1 MAGTALHPR
10 LTMDD
15 ITEVAST
22 SEIEKRNTISVT
34 KNTEIRSVTLLSIIG
49 GAAAGLV
56 LFLITVGFLG
66 LFVSTI
72 WIVAGA
78 ILGPFLVTGT
88 VNDATGQAR
97 WRRLIQGMK
106 SKNVTGKIFFPNS
119 SHPEDVTDTE
129 VVVFLT

>member
-56 LFLITVGFLG
+56 LFL
-66 LFVSTI
+66 
-72 WIVAGA
+72 
-78 ILGPFLVTGT
+78 VTGT